1 MNLKRMI
8 GATSMIL
15 ASTLANAELLNF
27 SAQQPAGYSS
37 YTYPGLNLESL
48 DALNIRVDAN
58 VNESNGALEYDIKRA
73 EFKFPQANDLIV
85 NGFEK
90 VDGTSDTYRAM
101 VNSPWVFKKVLVE
114 LKAYDFR
121 DDESVQYRITVVDTT
136 SSNDNLTQAQGVELF
151 SGQSNVKDVTNKK
164 VTDVVRT
171 QYLGKN
177 LTLRLYD
184 RLGMQGAQVQAV
196 WMGYG
201 TEILNLDA
209 PASPLAKAV
218 TLHLDTQG
226 PEPRIKAS
234 IKENNFTFDSAEQ
247 DLRFLLEQAFGPLPY
262 PELP

>member
-90 VDGTSDTYRAM
+90 VDGTNDTYRAM
-101 VNSPWVFKKVLVE
+101 VNSPWVFEKVLVG

-164 VTDVVRT
+164 VTDVVGN
-171 QYLGKN
+171 QYLGKD
-177 LTLRLYD
+177 LSSRL
-184 RLGMQGAQVQAV
+184 
-196 WMGYG
+196 
-201 TEILNLDA
+201 
-209 PASPLAKAV
+209 
-218 TLHLDTQG
+218 
-226 PEPRIKAS
+226 
-234 IKENNFTFDSAEQ
+234 F
-247 DLRFLLEQAFGPLPY
+247 
-262 PELP
+262 